1 MKLTG
6 GMDTNGGPA
15 FKNNFKWGAGGG
27 YSTCHLEGHL
37 PLKNEEG
44 AAFKII

>member
-6 GMDTNGGPA
+6 EMDTNGGPA
-15 FKNNFKWGAGGG
+15 FKNNFERGAGGG
-27 YSTCHLEGHL
+27 YSTRRPEGHL
-37 PLKNEEG
+37 PLKSEVG